1 MTCTRLTFR
10 ASVLGI
16 AALILTGAVAGLR
29 AAEEGGGEPDLDV
42 IKRVDDI
49 PVQPTNIFKDDYI
62 TVEGKKGNIPVK
74 VESWA
79 VKEVFYAQRHPTYVT
94 ACDKR
99 DKGNYVTAAK
109 AFRLALE
116 SMGDKKWAAEYC
128 NLGIGDAFFQNGNFS
143 GYTDRQGFK
152 YEVPSF
158 YFREVLKAN
167 PKTRFLLEASVKLA
181 ISLAE
186 EGKFDDAENAFKDAE
201 ATIKKYRD
209 ELGKVNPKYREFADK
224 FIAMSTFGH
233 ARMLEKKAGEDPAKF
248 KDYDF
253 SPAISAYRSAQS
265 MAESAK
271 APEVYSDAVDG
282 ELRVMVKMN
291 DYAGAKARANGII
304 DKYKEKADS
313 NLLGML
319 PGAYTVLGLANYN
332 EGVDYIDNKKQVPQA
347 MNSFA
352 EARWNFLHVIV
363 QFFDNDDY
371 VAKAHFFAGM
381 CYKRLKDQEPDGVE
395 KAVRHFTSVVNDY
408 PSSNF
413 ADLAKMELEKL
424 GGAKPAP
431 ATAENTKTG
440 EKKTGEAK
448 TDDKKT
454 DDKKTEEVKSK

>member
-1 MTCTRLTFR
+1 MICIRTTVRVT
-10 ASVLGI
+10 
-16 AALILTGAVAGLR
+16 ALACATLLLTGFVSDLR

-42 IKRVDDI
+42 IKRVDDL
-49 PVQPTNIFKDDYI
+49 PVPPTNIFKDDYI

-128 NLGIGDAFFQNGNFS
+128 NFGIGDAFFQNANFS

-152 YEVPSF
+152 YEPPSF
-158 YFREVLKAN
+158 YFREVIKAN
-167 PKTRFLLEASVKLA
+167 PKSRFLLESSVKLA

-186 EGKFDDAENAFKDAE
+186 EGKFDEAGNAFKDAE

-209 ELGKVNPKYREFADK
+209 ELGKVNPKYREYADK
-224 FIAMSTFGH
+224 FISMSTFGH

-253 SPAISAYRSAQS
+253 GPTISAYRSAQS
-265 MAESAK
+265 MAETAK
-271 APEVYSDAVDG
+271 ATEVYSDAVDG

-304 DKYKEKADS
+304 DKYKEKSDS

-347 MNSFA
+347 MNAFA

-381 CYKRLKDQEPDGVE
+381 CYKRLKDQEPDGAE

-408 PSSNF
+408 PNSNF
-413 ADLAKMELEKL
+413 AELAKLELEKL
-424 GGAKPAP
+424 GGAKAPA
-431 ATAENTKTG
+431 ATAENTKTGEVKTG

-448 TDDKKT
+448 TDEKKSGEA
-454 DDKKTEEVKSK
+454 KTK